1 MARLQCKCGN
11 VMWNGNTP
19 NDIEYWVYSD
29 KQIDKIL
36 EKDNIS
42 TLFFNDLC
50 TYNVWACP
58 ECKRLYVFDAY
69 DKLVGI
75 YKLEE

>member
-1 MARLQCKCGN
+1 
-11 VMWNGNTP
+11 MWNGNTP

-36 EKDNIS
+36 EEDKIS
-42 TLFFNDLC
+42 TLAFTDLF
-50 TYNVWACP
+50 TYNVWVCP
-58 ECKRLYVFDAY
+58 KCKRLYVFDVD
-69 DKLVGI
+69 DKFVGI